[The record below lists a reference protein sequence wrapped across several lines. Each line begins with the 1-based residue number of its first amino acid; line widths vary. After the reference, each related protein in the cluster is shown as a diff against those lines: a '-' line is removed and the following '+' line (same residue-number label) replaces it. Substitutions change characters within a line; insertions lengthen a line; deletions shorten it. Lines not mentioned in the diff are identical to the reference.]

1 MPKNKIMSIN
11 KELIPDQPLIERL
24 PFPFNGNSY
33 RYSNNSR
40 PLESGNLLDI
50 TPEYFEEIELK
61 RHLLDTAKERTYR
74 SLPHSIEAQWEILE
88 KIMNEMVSVHPNYF
102 SLNKNE
108 NSWTFRNHL
117 LGEEQTFIFGDDS
130 SLPYEPLDFIGRHV
144 QEDLIYL
151 GNRDGDLYL
160 DAGQLAFPANW
171 SLAFDLGMEFLA
183 IHSPVPKAFTGSGLA
198 EKVLSF
204 ILRMEPG
211 KPWTRYN
218 WTITV
223 EPILDTAPETFD
235 EWGPKKE
242 QVTVDNVGELVYLR
256 VEDQRLF
263 RLSRSNGILFGIHTH
278 LISIDE
284 LCENHQWMN
293 QFYNVLTDLPDDLA
307 EYKGF
312 ISYKDKIV
320 KYLEQKIK
328 ISSNI
333 TQRWDRRWQQLNASV
348 FKMRKHLNRVMSQ
361 RWRY

>member
-1 MPKNKIMSIN
+1 MPKVNLMSIN
-11 KELIPDQPLIERL
+11 KDLIANQPIIEGF
-24 PFPFNGNSY
+24 PFPFKGNSY
-33 RYSNNSR
+33 RYSNNAA
-40 PLESGNLLDI
+40 PLQPGNLLDI

-61 RHLLDTAKERTYR
+61 RHLLNTEKERTYQ
-74 SLPHSIEAQWEILE
+74 SLSHSIEAQWEILE
-88 KIMNEMVSVHPNYF
+88 MIMDEMASVHPNYF

-108 NSWTFRNHL
+108 DRWTFRNHL
-117 LGEEQTFIFGDDS
+117 LGEEQTFTFGDAS

-151 GNRDGDLYL
+151 GQRDGDLYL

-198 EKVLSF
+198 EKVRGF
-204 ILRMEPG
+204 ILRIEAG
-211 KPWTRYN
+211 KPWTRFN

-223 EPILDTAPETFD
+223 EPTLDTSPETFD
-235 EWGPKKE
+235 VWGPKKE
-242 QVTVDNVGELVYLR
+242 KVTADNVGQLVYLR

-263 RLSRSNGILFGIHTH
+263 RLPRSNGILFGIHTY
-278 LISIDE
+278 LISLDE

-312 ISYKDKIV
+312 ISYKDKII

-328 ISSNI
+328 KSSSI
-333 TQRWDRRWQQLNASV
+333 
-348 FKMRKHLNRVMSQ
+348 
-361 RWRY
+361 